1 MEQGFLKLER
11 PVGVKFGETTDV
23 LCVVNSTHHA
33 EINYIELIFLMQL
46 QLKQL
51 WEDPIIKLWNTNSDK
66 ERIIKVTEE
75 E

>member
-11 PVGVKFGETTDV
+11 LVEVKFGKTTDV
-23 LCVVNSTHHA
+23 LCVVNYTHHA